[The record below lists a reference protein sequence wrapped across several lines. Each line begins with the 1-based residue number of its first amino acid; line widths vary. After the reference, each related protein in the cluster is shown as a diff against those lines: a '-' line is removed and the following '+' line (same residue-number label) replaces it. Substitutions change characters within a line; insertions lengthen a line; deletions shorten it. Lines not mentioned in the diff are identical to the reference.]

1 MSSLAHGRIDR
12 EGRLVEAE
20 APLQRLQESAGSGL
34 GQPIAVPQIATM
46 ARLAQRLGILV
57 SRCVIAA
64 EGSDDLDLWV
74 EAKPDDNGVSLSVGG
89 WARRPSR
96 DSDDSGERVYDFMRS
111 RGDWLWETDPALKI
125 ASLSYEGGEGLIGQP
140 LGRLF
145 QFVDE
150 SEDGLPIL
158 DALASRARFEG
169 QEAVVRT
176 TGERVR
182 LSGLPLIDGGGRFA
196 GYRGSAFH
204 IDGEAQVAAPSTVLP
219 EEAPEEPAADPFGA
233 RLEKALRGPLSR
245 IVSQAETIGLQH
257 DGPIRR
263 DYAEYANDIASAG
276 RHLLGVIGDLVEL
289 QAIEQTD
296 FRPQSQRVDL
306 AELARRASGLLKV
319 RASERGIR
327 IDAPT
332 IDEQLAATG
341 DEGRI
346 VQILV
351 NLIGN
356 AVRHSPDD
364 ASIWVRA
371 EHEDG
376 RALIVV
382 ADQGQ
387 GIADG
392 DHQRIFDKFTRLDPS
407 DGAGSGLGL
416 YIARR
421 LARAMGGEIT
431 IDSAPGQGARFTLSL
446 AA

>member
-20 APLQRLQESAGSGL
+20 PPLQRLQESAGSGL

-74 EAKPDDNGVSLSVGG
+74 EAKPDEGGVSLSVGG

-96 DSDDSGERVYDFMRS
+96 ESDESGERVYDFMRS

-125 ASLSYEGGEGLIGQP
+125 ASLGFDGGEGLIGEP

-145 QFVDE
+145 QFVDTG
-150 SEDGLPIL
+150 EDGLPIL
-158 DALASRARFEG
+158 EALATRARFEG

-176 TGERVR
+176 SGDRVR
-182 LSGLPLIDGGGRFA
+182 LSGLPLVDGGGRFA
-196 GYRGSAFH
+196 GYRGSAFR
-204 IDGEAQVAAPSTVLP
+204 IDGEPAP
-219 EEAPEEPAADPFGA
+219 APEAVDEPDPAVDAFGA
-233 RLEKALRGPLSR
+233 RLEKALRDPLTR
-245 IVSQAETIGLQH
+245 IVFQAESIGAQQ

-276 RHLLGVIGDLVEL
+276 RHLLGVVGDLVDL
-289 QAIEQTD
+289 QAIERED
-296 FRPQSQRVDL
+296 FRPRTERIDL
-306 AELARRASGLLKV
+306 ADLARRAAGLLKV

-327 IDAPT
+327 IDAPHA
-332 IDEQLAATG
+332 DEMLVASG
-341 DEGRI
+341 DAGRV

-351 NLIGN
+351 NLVGN
-356 AVRHSPDD
+356 AVRHSPEN
-364 ASIWVRA
+364 ASVWLRA
-371 EHEDG
+371 EAVDG
-376 RALIVV
+376 RAMIVV

-387 GIADG
+387 GIEPE
-392 DHQRIFDKFTRLDPS
+392 DHARIFEKFTRLDPS

-421 LARAMGGEIT
+421 LARAMGGDIT
-431 IDSAPGQGARFTLSL
+431 LDSAPGQGARFILSL
-446 AA
+446 PAA

>member
-12 EGRLVEAE
+12 EGRLIEAE
-20 APLQRLQESAGSGL
+20 PPLQRLQESAGAGL

-74 EAKPDDNGVSLSVGG
+74 EAKPDEHGVSLSVGG
-89 WARRPSR
+89 WARRQSR
-96 DSDDSGERVYDFMRS
+96 EGDERGERVYDFMRS

-125 ASLSYEGGEGLIGQP
+125 SSLGFDGGDTLIGQP
-140 LGRLF
+140 LGKLF
-145 QFVDE
+145 QFVDTGDE
-150 SEDGLPIL
+150 GLPIL
-158 DALASRARFEG
+158 EALATRARFEG
-169 QEAVVRT
+169 QEAIVRT

-182 LSGLPLIDGGGRFA
+182 LSGLPLVDGGGRFA
-196 GYRGSAFH
+196 GYRGSAFR
-204 IDGEAQVAAPSTVLP
+204 IDNEPAQ
-219 EEAPEEPAADPFGA
+219 APEPDEPAPDAFGA
-233 RLEKALRGPLSR
+233 RLERALRGPLSR
-245 IVSQAETIGLQH
+245 IVSQAETIGAQQ

-276 RHLLGVIGDLVEL
+276 RHLLGVVGDLVDL
-289 QAIEQTD
+289 QAIERED
-296 FRPQSQRVDL
+296 FRPRTERIDL

-327 IDAPT
+327 IDPPAVGEALPA
-332 IDEQLAATG
+332 IG
-341 DEGRI
+341 DDGRV

-356 AVRHSPDD
+356 AVRHSPDG
-364 ASIWVRA
+364 ASVWLRA
-371 EHEDG
+371 ESQGG
-376 RALIVV
+376 RAMVIV
-382 ADQGQ
+382 ADQGP
-387 GIADG
+387 GIAAAD
-392 DHQRIFDKFTRLDPS
+392 QERIFEKFARLTPS

-421 LARAMGGEIT
+421 LARAMGGDIVV
-431 IDSAPGQGARFTLSL
+431 DSAPGQGARFIVGLP